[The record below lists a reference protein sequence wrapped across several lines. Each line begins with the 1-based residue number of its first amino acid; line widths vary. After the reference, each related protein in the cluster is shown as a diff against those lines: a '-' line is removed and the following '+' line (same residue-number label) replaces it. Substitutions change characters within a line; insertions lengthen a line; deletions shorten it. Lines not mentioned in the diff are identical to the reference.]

1 MILTDFPVI
10 DLSATGKNI
19 RRLRISHGLTV
30 RDLQNYFGFA
40 EPRAIYKWQKGECLP
55 TVDNLYALGILFGVP
70 MDSILVPAAAPPYT
84 CSEQQANA
92 CCSVF
97 LFYGKVWKLQ
107 FAVEITAVLPVY
119 LPHKLQFHLAFIQA
133 SNYTF
138 YSALFFIGD
147 TASETN
153 SSAIPATPI
162 TAAVKKPL
170 AKLPV
175 PVITRPTTC
184 EARAAP
190 PQKAPPE

>member
-19 RRLRISHGLTV
+19 RRLRIAHGLTV

-97 LFYGKVWKLQ
+97 IQLVGHRAPQTEAHFVRGRL
-107 FAVEITAVLPVY
+107 
-119 LPHKLQFHLAFIQA
+119 LA
-133 SNYTF
+133 
-138 YSALFFIGD
+138 
-147 TASETN
+147 
-153 SSAIPATPI
+153 
-162 TAAVKKPL
+162 
-170 AKLPV
+170 
-175 PVITRPTTC
+175 C
-184 EARAAP
+184 ARGSF
-190 PQKAPPE
+190 PPEL